1 MSKWVATRN
10 TKSWA
15 TRNQEIISE
24 ANNKIQVSM
33 LSETKMK
40 RNNKSK
46 NQLLIQSG
54 VPRTKWLNQ
63 EKVINSSKY
72 EIGMKI

>member
-24 ANNKIQVSM
+24 ANNKIQVSV

-46 NQLLIQSG
+46 
-54 VPRTKWLNQ
+54 
-63 EKVINSSKY
+63 
-72 EIGMKI
+72 